1 MISAI
6 MDLCSRMFEEPDRLQ
21 LVFSNLGRPV
31 EMPKHKHPSL
41 IQFDFFSGFTGSVE
55 LDGERSKISERF
67 AFVALPGQVH
77 SFSVSPVS
85 RSPINFSIRLRV
97 RDEKRDW
104 SERVP
109 FSPVAS
115 GDEVSPDLARTLEQ
129 LYRLFHSS
137 SGRSPVCIAKLTEVL
152 TLWPSVA
159 ETAVEH
165 GILAI
170 GRQDS
175 VRVNAAIDYIEA
187 HLGERLTIEDLAEHL
202 ALSTRHVQR
211 LFATAMGQSPS
222 QYRESRRVSLACDLI
237 VEGLAFS
244 DVANR
249 LGYESIHSFSRW
261 FHSAKG
267 MTASEYRSLWTE

>member
-1 MISAI
+1 

-165 GILAI
+165 EILAI